1 MTAYPVY
8 LTQLDEQRAVVV
20 GSGPAAERKVEGLL
34 DADAR
39 VTLIA
44 PSPPAALTAWA
55 ADGAIEWKDRSY
67 QSGDLEGAALVIVTA
82 VAPDIKQ
89 RVWEEAQE
97 RNVLINTTGEDE
109 RSTFSNGACI
119 RRGPLVVSVS
129 TSGAAPTVSVRIRE
143 HIAETFG
150 PEYETLLEI
159 MDALRDPMQQ
169 HVDDF
174 EVRRDRW
181 YQLVDSD
188 VLELLRHDRHGDAWD
203 RIQTIMGPDVV
214 SELDDWGDGRAEA
227 VPTP

>member
-8 LTQLDEQRAVVV
+8 LTDLDEQGAVVV

-34 DADAR
+34 DANAQ

-44 PSPPAALTAWA
+44 PSPPASLKALA
-55 ADGAIEWKDRSY
+55 ADGVIAWHDRAY
-67 QSGDLEGAALVIVTA
+67 QPGDLEGVALVIVTA
-82 VAPDIKQ
+82 VPSETKQ

-109 RSTFSNGACI
+109 RSTFSNAACI
-119 RRGPLVVSVS
+119 RRGPLVVSIS

-143 HIAETFG
+143 QMAEAFG

-159 MDALRDPMQQ
+159 MDALRTPMQK

-188 VLELLRHDRHGDAWD
+188 VLDLLRDDRHGAAWA
-203 RIQTIMGPDVV
+203 RIESIVGADVV
-214 SELDDWGDGRAEA
+214 GELDDWSDGRAEV
-227 VPTP
+227 VPAS